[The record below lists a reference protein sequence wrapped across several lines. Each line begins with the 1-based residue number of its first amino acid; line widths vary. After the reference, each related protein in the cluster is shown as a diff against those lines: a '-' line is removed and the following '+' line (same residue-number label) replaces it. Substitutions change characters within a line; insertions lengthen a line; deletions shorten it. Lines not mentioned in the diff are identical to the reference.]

1 MSLGVNFLYLLS
13 FLISGSIQYLYRGSS
28 NSNNP
33 LSISFNEVKATIEK
47 NGKIV
52 ESKTYKDV
60 EKLALYVEDILG
72 INKGSISNFTSM
84 HPRLFKS
91 NDLTVAIVPINKA
104 ERKVVIKKNNTVNG
118 A

>member
-1 MSLGVNFLYLLS
+1 MKGIVKAAVVTTSMAMAS
-13 FLISGSIQYLYRGSS
+13 QSIAAEQMNLDF
-28 NSNNP
+28 N
-33 LSISFNEVKATIEK
+33 INEVKATIEK